1 MIMKKLFTLFFTL
14 FAATVFAQKIDVTL
28 YNILS
33 GKFRQKSVYGIRSMN
48 DGESYSTLSRG
59 SVIVKFAYKTGQV
72 IDTIANLDHYVEDY
86 DFSSNEKKI
95 LYYYGSQEIYRRSF
109 LADFN
114 VYDIDTKKI
123 TKIGQQFGSVQ
134 LATFSPDG
142 KKVAFVYQNNI
153 YVQSLETD
161 EVSQI
166 TFDGKKN
173 FILNGLPDWVYEEEF
188 EFNKAFEFSPD
199 SKYLSYI
206 KFDET
211 NVKSYVLQYYDGI
224 TDEYDPQANYPF
236 NYEYKYPKVGEEN
249 SKVSVHVYSFE
260 TNETSS
266 VELGENQDIYIPRIL
281 WSAEASKLVICR
293 MNRLQNQLDLLS
305 FDVNTKKTTKFFTLS
320 DKRYIEE
327 SVMPSIKFLSDGKS
341 FLITSD
347 KDGYRQIYHYS
358 SDGKL
363 ITQVTKDKK
372 EVLEFCGVDEK
383 NKKVYFTAVG
393 ENAAQEAVYVT
404 DLNGK
409 NRKKLSTQNGV
420 NSPEF
425 SKNFKYFINFYSSV
439 STPYYITV
447 CDNKGAELRVIE
459 QNVRLKDILQ
469 KSQCP
474 KREIFSWKNSSG
486 DSLISFI
493 IKPADFDENKKYPVL
508 VVGYNGP
515 NYNLVSDCFEFQW
528 YNALTTK
535 GILVACTDTRGTG
548 RKGAEFR
555 KCTYGQLGKFETED
569 LVDFSKYL
577 SSLKFV
583 DSERLGIWGWSY
595 GGFMSSN
602 VMTRG
607 AGSYKLGVAVA
618 PVTDWEYYDNIY
630 TERYMGLPQ
639 NNHEGYINNSPL
651 KYADKLEGK
660 FLLIFGSCDDNVHP
674 QNSMVFCEALVQ
686 ADKDFEFMQYTNK
699 NHGIYGG
706 NTTWHL
712 YKKMMKFIVDNL

>member
-1 MIMKKLFTLFFTL
+1 MKKIFTLFLTL
-14 FAATVFAQKIDVTL
+14 FAVSGFAQTEVSL
-28 YNILS
+28 YNILR
-33 GKFRQKSVYGIRSMN
+33 GQFRQRGVYGIVSMMS
-48 DGESYSTLSRG
+48 GESYTVLRNN
-59 SVIVKFAYKTGQV
+59 SVIKYGYKTGE
-72 IDTIANLDHYVEDY
+72 VEDTLANFSAAGFAEDY
-86 DFSSNEKKI
+86 EFSSDEKKI
-95 LYYYGSQEIYRRSF
+95 LFYTDSEEIYRRSF
-109 LADFN
+109 LAKYF
-114 VYDIDTKKI
+114 VYDVETKKI
-123 TKIGQQFGSVQ
+123 DKVSDDFEYIQ
-134 LATFSPDG
+134 LATFSPDA
-142 KKVAFVYQNNI
+142 KKIAFVKDNNI
-153 YVQSLETD
+153 YVKNFETNTT
-161 EVSQI
+161 SQI
-166 TFDGKKN
+166 TTDGKKN
-173 FILNGLPDWVYEEEF
+173 SILNGLPDWVYEEEF

-199 SKYLSYI
+199 GKYLAYI

-211 NVKSYVLQYYDGI
+211 DVKSYTLQYYSGI
-224 TDEYDPQANYPF
+224 TEEYSSEANYPE
-236 NYEYKYPKVGEEN
+236 NYVYKYPKVGEEN

-260 TNETSS
+260 TGKTFTA
-266 VELGENQDIYIPRIL
+266 ELGENQDIYVPRIL
-281 WSAEASKLVICR
+281 WTNEPGKLAVCR
-293 MNRLQNQLDLLS
+293 MNRLQNTLDLLR
-305 FDVNTKKTTKFFTLS
+305 FDVNTSKTEKFFTLT

-327 SVMPSIKFLSDGKS
+327 SVMPSITFLSNGKS

-358 SDGKL
+358 SEGKL
-363 ITQVTKDKK
+363 ISQVTSGKN

-383 NKKVYFTAVG
+383 NKKVYFTGVG
-393 ENAAQEAVYVT
+393 GNAAQEAVYVA

-409 NRKKLSTQNGV
+409 NRKKLSTKNGV

-447 CDNKGAELRVIE
+447 NDNKGAEIRVIE
-459 QNVRLKDILQ
+459 DNAALKNRLLTSK
-469 KSQCP
+469 CP

-493 IKPADFDENKKYPVL
+493 IKPNDFDENKKYPVL

-515 NYNLVSDCFEFQW
+515 NYNLVSDRYEFQW
-528 YNALTTK
+528 YNDLVSK
-535 GILVACTDTRGTG
+535 GFLVACTDTRGTG

-569 LVDFSKYL
+569 LVSFSKYL
-577 SSLKFV
+577 SGLKFV
-583 DSERLGIWGWSY
+583 DGSRLGIWGWSY
-595 GGFMSSN
+595 GGFMASN

-618 PVTDWEYYDNIY
+618 PVTNWEYYDNIY

-639 NNHEGYINNSPL
+639 DNHEGYINNSPL
-651 KYADKLEGK
+651 KYADKLQGK

-686 ADKDFEFMQYTNK
+686 ADKEFEFMQYTNK

-712 YKKMMKFIVDNL
+712 YKKMVKFIEENL